1 LSITG
6 FVVNMNGLT
15 PPGSNNNQG
24 SGSGPGEKPNLINYD
39 VLLEQLDKQV
49 KEIRNRYHMSIK
61 YILNDKDT

>member
-1 LSITG
+1 
-6 FVVNMNGLT
+6 MNGLT